1 MDYMIGSVLAAAS
14 GGGTYTWALF
24 GATIACGVI
33 IVGAGIGIGMIGSRA
48 ADSIARQPE
57 AGGRIFNAM
66 IITCAMIEG
75 VTFFALLIC
84 LLALLWLRPVAA
96 AAGV

>member
-1 MDYMIGSVLAAAS
+1 MDYMISSILAAAAPAA

-24 GATIACGVI
+24 GAAIACGI
-33 IVGAGIGIGMIGSRA
+33 IIIGAGIGIGMIGSKA

-57 AGGRIFNAM
+57 AGGRIFTAM
-66 IITCAMIEG
+66 ILTSAMIEG

-84 LLALLWLRPVAA
+84 LLSLLWLRPT
-96 AAGV
+96 GV